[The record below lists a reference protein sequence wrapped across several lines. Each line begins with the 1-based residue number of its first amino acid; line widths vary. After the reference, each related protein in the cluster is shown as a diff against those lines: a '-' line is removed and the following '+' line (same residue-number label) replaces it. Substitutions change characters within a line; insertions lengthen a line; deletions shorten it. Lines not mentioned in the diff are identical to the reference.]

1 MESQRIKLTPP
12 SLAYADSM
20 WTIIQESEAELSEFL
35 PWVSES
41 LTLNKLKDNIEFAA
55 EHYNNFSDDFWFNII
70 EKRTGAFIG
79 AVGFIVR
86 DPDVP
91 YFEIGYWL
99 CTSMVGKG
107 YISEAVKII
116 ERFAFVDNKAQRVE
130 IKMAG
135 SNVKSRAVAERC
147 GYQFEAKLENGR
159 RLVSGELDSTVIYVK
174 TALE

>member
-1 MESQRIKLTPP
+1 MESKRLKLTPP
-12 SLAYADSM
+12 SLEYADSM
-20 WTIIQESEAELSEFL
+20 WAIIQESEAELAEFL

-55 EHYNNFSDDFWFNII
+55 KNYDNFSDDFWFNVF
-70 EKRTGAFIG
+70 EKRSGALIG

-99 CTSMVGKG
+99 STAMVGKG
-107 YISEAVKII
+107 YISEAVNIV
-116 ERFAFVDNKAQRVE
+116 ERFAFIDNKAHRVE

-147 GYQFEAKLENGR
+147 GYQLEAKLDNGR

-174 TALE
+174 TAL